1 MAQNFFFLFFKGES
15 DLNKDNNSHFITRLA
30 FCSEEDKTKWFL
42 NQESRLFKARIS
54 ELNIEEK
61 QKLAEK
67 MKIEF
72 NILDQIEYKEI
83 ESELKDSFSRFYKK
97 HKKDNIAITNKHFFK
112 VKKPKN

>member
-1 MAQNFFFLFFKGES
+1 M
-15 DLNKDNNSHFITRLA
+15 A

-72 NILDQIEYKEI
+72 NILDQIEYREI
-83 ESELKDSFSRFYKK
+83 ESELRDSFSRYYKK
-97 HKKDNIAITNKHFFK
+97 QYNKEKITITNKHFFK
-112 VKKPKN
+112 VKNK